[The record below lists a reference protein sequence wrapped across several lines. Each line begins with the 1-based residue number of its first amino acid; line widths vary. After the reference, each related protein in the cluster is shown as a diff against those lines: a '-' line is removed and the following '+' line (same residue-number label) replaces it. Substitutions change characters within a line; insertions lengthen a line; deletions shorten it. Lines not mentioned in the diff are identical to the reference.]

1 MTQCTKN
8 LEMKK
13 EFKVIADLLPNNTR
27 VLDVGCGDGSLMN
40 LLKKEKNVE
49 VRGLELNQ
57 ENVQECIRLGLPVI
71 QGNAETEL
79 HQFPDKSFDYVVLSQ
94 TLQAFYEPEKVLK
107 NLLRIGKSVV
117 ISIPNFGF
125 WKVRINLLFFGK
137 MPVTK
142 TLPNTWYNTPNL
154 HMCTIKDLFNYCED
168 KKIKIKRV
176 IGINNDKTSLINN
189 NNLEIKNFFSEIGIF
204 LIG

>member
-1 MTQCTKN
+1 MKD
-8 LEMKK
+8 LKMKK

-27 VLDVGCGDGSLMN
+27 VLDVGCGDGSLMS
-40 LLKKEKNVE
+40 LLNEEKHIE

-57 ENVQECIRLGLPVI
+57 ENVQECIHKGLPVI

-94 TLQAFYEPEKVLK
+94 TLQAFYEPEKVLR

-125 WKVRINLLFFGK
+125 WKVRIKLLFFGE

-154 HMCTIKDLFNYCED
+154 HMCTIKDLFNFCDE
-168 KKIKIKRV
+168 KKINIKKVVGVNENKTSIIKR
-176 IGINNDKTSLINN
+176 S
-189 NNLEIKNFFSEIGIF
+189 NLEIKNLFSKVGIF